1 MNTNFLLCNNE
12 NSMADKLSELH
23 SRCFSNPTEKYSSKS
38 IAEFLDNKNYQVLAN
53 DACLGII
60 KFVKPE
66 AEIITIAVDPQFRN
80 QRYGSKLLNRLI
92 SIAKKEKINEI
103 FLEVSINNSVA
114 KKLYQ
119 NAGFCQIGHRK
130 NYYRLN
136 EISNAD
142 AILMHLEIKY

>member
-1 MNTNFLLCNNE
+1 MSTNFLLCNNE

-23 SRCFSNPTEKYSSKS
+23 SRCFSSPTEKYSSKS

-80 QRYGSKLLNRLI
+80 KRYGSKLLKKLI

-114 KKLYQ
+114 TKLYQ
-119 NAGFCQIGHRK
+119 NAGFRQIGQRK
-130 NYYRLN
+130 NYYILN
-136 EISNAD
+136 KLSIAD
-142 AILMHLEIKY
+142 AILMSLKI

>member
-1 MNTNFLLCNNE
+1 MITNFLLCNNE
-12 NSMADKLSELH
+12 NSMATELSKLH
-23 SRCFSNPTEKYSSKS
+23 SRCFSSPTEKYSSKS
-38 IAEFLDNKNYQVLAN
+38 IAEFLDNNNYQVLAN

-80 QRYGSKLLNRLI
+80 KRYGSKLLKKLI

-119 NAGFCQIGHRK
+119 NAGVRQIGQRK

-136 EISNAD
+136 KISIAD
-142 AILMHLEIKY
+142 AILMSLKI